1 MMRINKFISESGLC
15 SRREADKLLSKGVV
29 TINGRR
35 APLGAEVKPGDVV
48 KVNGRPI
55 TATEKSSKR
64 IVLAV
69 NKPEGVVSTTDAA
82 ERDNIVSY
90 VNYSERI
97 FPIGRLDKDS
107 QGLILMTNDG
117 DLVNKILRAGNQHEK
132 EYVVTVDQPVTEAF
146 LKGMRSGV
154 PILGQVTK
162 KCKVEQEGPMSF
174 RIVLTQGLNRQIRRM
189 CEHFG
194 FQVVKLERTRIMHI
208 QIKGIP
214 LGEFRELSESEMDL
228 LLQRLE
234 NSSSEKKTVKKE
246 TPAEK
251 KAKKSNY
258 DADKPVVKQPLFPRT
273 KFR

>member
-1 MMRINKFISESGLC
+1 MIRINKFISESGLC

-55 TATEKSSKR
+55 AAVEKSSKR

-69 NKPEGVVSTTDAA
+69 NKPEGIVSTTDET
-82 ERDNIVSY
+82 ERDPIVSF

-107 QGLILMTNDG
+107 QGLLLMTNDG
-117 DLVNKILRAGNQHEK
+117 DIVNKILRAGNQHEK
-132 EYVVTVDQPVTEAF
+132 EYLVTVDQPVSESF

-194 FQVVKLERTRIMHI
+194 FQVERLERTRIMHI
-208 QIKGIP
+208 HLKGIP
-214 LGEFRELSESEMDL
+214 MGEFRELTKDEMDML
-228 LLQRLE
+228 MQVLE
-234 NSSSEKKTVKKE
+234 HSSSEKKPQKK
-246 TPAEK
+246 TASTEK
-251 KAKKSNY
+251 KPKKSNF
-258 DADKPVVKQPLFPRT
+258 DSDKPVVKQPLFPRT

>member
-132 EYVVTVDQPVTEAF
+132 EYVVTVDQPVSEAF

-174 RIVLTQGLNRQIRRM
+174 RIILTQGLNRQIRRM

-194 FQVVKLERTRIMHI
+194 FQVLKLERTRIMHI
-208 QIKGIP
+208 QVKGIP

-228 LLQRLE
+228 LLQLLE

-246 TPAEK
+246 APVVK
-251 KAKKSNY
+251 KAKKSN
-258 DADKPVVKQPLFPRT
+258 DDIDKPVVKQPLFPRT